1 MSIIILS
8 MRKTVSFALTFGFAL
23 LLASCGGAGKEK
35 EQELRVEVAKVTRM
49 QGESSKEFSFISK
62 PFRTT
67 ELSFRVGGP
76 IARFDVYPGN
86 SYRRGEVIAEIDPRD
101 FRINKERTEAVYNQ
115 AKAEFERIKV
125 LYEKDNLSAS
135 SFEKA
140 KADYALAKTAY
151 EAACN
156 ALQDTRLAAPFDG
169 YVGEVYIE
177 KFQDVK
183 ATQPVLSF
191 IDVNRIKIE
200 AYVTQDI
207 AVDARQTDSVS
218 LYFDVNAG
226 VEYRARVV
234 EVSKGTTRNNLS
246 YLLTAVLPNPG
257 GKLLA
262 GMSGRIAF
270 NVSGAPGTGKVVIPQ
285 VALCHRPSEGD
296 YVWVVDETTGKL
308 SRRKIT
314 TGSLLPDGVVT
325 VVEGLQPGEAVAVSG
340 LRFLSDGMTVTI
352 TERG

>member
-1 MSIIILS
+1 
-8 MRKTVSFALTFGFAL
+8 MRKIVSFALTFSFAM
-23 LLASCGGAGKEK
+23 LLASCGGSGKEK
-35 EQELRVEVAKVTRM
+35 EQSPRIETATVDRM
-49 QGESSKEFSFISK
+49 QGESSKEFSFISS

-101 FRINKERTEAVYNQ
+101 FRISKERTEAVHSQ
-115 AKAEFERIKV
+115 AKAEFDRIKV

-135 SFEKA
+135 AYEKA
-140 KADYALAKTAY
+140 KADYALARTAY
-151 EAACN
+151 ETACN
-156 ALQDTRLAAPFDG
+156 ALQDTKLVAPFDG

-191 IDVNRIKIE
+191 IDVNRMKVE

-207 AVDARQTDSVS
+207 AVAAQQADSVRLS
-218 LYFDVNAG
+218 FDTDPG
-226 VEYRARVV
+226 KEYRAKVV

-246 YLLTAVLPNPG
+246 YLLTAVLPNPS

-262 GMSGRIAF
+262 GMSGKVYFDTSGTSVPDRI
-270 NVSGAPGTGKVVIPQ
+270 VIPQ
-285 VALCHRPSEGD
+285 VALCHRPSTGD
-296 YVWVVDETTGKL
+296 YVWVVDEKTGKV
-308 SRRKIT
+308 SQREIT
-314 TGSLLPDGVVT
+314 TGGMLPDGIVAVT
-325 VVEGLQPGEAVAVSG
+325 KGLQPGEIVAVSG
-340 LRFLSDGMTVTI
+340 LRFLSDGMTATL
-352 TERG
+352 TERRN

>member
-1 MSIIILS
+1 MSKVVNL
-8 MRKTVSFALTFGFAL
+8 VLAFGFVP
-23 LLASCGGAGKEK
+23 LLASCGSSGKEK

-49 QGESSKEFSFISK
+49 QGEGSKEFSFISK

-76 IARFDVYPGN
+76 ISRFDVYPGN

-156 ALQDTRLAAPFDG
+156 ALADTRLAAPFDG

-177 KFQDVK
+177 KFQDIK

-191 IDVNRIKIE
+191 IDVNQIKIE

-207 AVDARQTDSVS
+207 AIDAQQMDSVR
-218 LYFDVNAG
+218 LCFDTNPG
-226 VEYRARVV
+226 KEYRARVV

-246 YLLTAVLPNPG
+246 YLLTAALPNPG

-262 GMSGRIAF
+262 GMSGR
-270 NVSGAPGTGKVVIPQ
+270 VSFDVAGKSETGRIVIPQ

-296 YVWVVDETTGKL
+296 YVWVVDEKTGKL

-314 TGSLLPDGVVT
+314 VGSLLTDGVVT

-340 LRFLSDGMTVTI
+340 LRFLSDGMTATI
-352 TERG
+352 AERGEG